1 MNKMKN
7 TLLLFSLII
16 LVSITSCQDLT
27 EINENPNNVNQ
38 THPQLLL
45 TNISKNA
52 FEVQGTGAMYASRM
66 LVQTDGENS
75 SQYYNWDRASFN
87 DYDMLGEV
95 TKMMEEAQRIESDAY
110 MALAKFFRAYYF
122 YNLTLTFGD
131 IPYSE
136 ALQGE
141 SNQIF
146 NPKYDTQK
154 DVFTGILSE
163 LEEANNLLSGN
174 NDIIYGDII
183 YGGNAFNWQK
193 LINSFR
199 LKILLTLSNKE
210 NDATL
215 NIRNTFASI
224 VNNEPIMQSN
234 NDSGQLTFLDQNGS
248 RYTEFNSSG
257 YGSGMYI
264 SSTFISKLQD
274 RQDPRLFIFCGR
286 TKNAKEA
293 GLEVSNFN
301 AYEGGNPL
309 APYAEVNDKAA
320 QGNVSKVNLR
330 YTTNP
335 TTEPHAI
342 LSYIE
347 LEFILAEA
355 SVRNWISSN
364 AEIHYNNAVKAS
376 FSFYNTYAKDYENY
390 VASSKAEEYLNGALV
405 SFNNATTLEQKLELI
420 LTQKYFTSFLQ
431 SGWRMYFDQLRTG
444 YPNFEYNGNSTPPT
458 RWIYP
463 TSEYQENTQNVSE
476 AIKSQFGD
484 GNDQIRELT
493 WWLK

>member
-1 MNKMKN
+1 MKN

-16 LVSITSCQDLT
+16 LVSVTSCQDLS
-27 EINENPNNVNQ
+27 EINENPNNVNE

-45 TNISKNA
+45 TNISENA
-52 FEVQGTGAMYASRM
+52 FEVKGTGAMYASRM

-75 SQYYNWDRASFN
+75 GQYYSWDRAGFN

-95 TKMMEEAQRIESDAY
+95 TKMIEEAQRIKSDTY
-110 MALAKFFRAYYF
+110 IALAKFFRAYYF

-131 IPYSE
+131 IPYNE

-146 NPKYDTQK
+146 TPKYDAQK
-154 DVFTGILSE
+154 DVFIGILNE
-163 LEEANNLLSGN
+163 LEEANNLLNGN

-183 YGGNAFNWQK
+183 YGGNALNWQK

-199 LKILLTLSNKE
+199 LKVLIILSKKE
-210 NDATL
+210 NDTEL
-215 NIRNTFASI
+215 NIKNAFASI
-224 VNNEPIMQSN
+224 VNNDPIMKSN
-234 NDSGQLTFLDQNGS
+234 NDSGQLVFLDQDGS

-257 YGSGMYI
+257 YGSGMYM
-264 SSTFISKLQD
+264 SSTFIKRLQD

-293 GLEVSNFN
+293 GLAIDDFN
-301 AYEGGNPL
+301 AYEGGDPL

-320 QGNVSKVNLR
+320 QGAISKVNLR
-330 YTTNP
+330 YSIDP

-342 LSYIE
+342 LSYSE

-355 SVRNWISSN
+355 AARNWISSD
-364 AEIHYNNAVKAS
+364 AGTHYNNAVKAS
-376 FSFYNTYAKDYENY
+376 FSFYNTYAKEFETYVEN
-390 VASSKAEEYLNGALV
+390 SDAETYLNGSFV
-405 SFNNATTLEQKLELI
+405 SFNNATTVEQKLELI

-431 SGWRMYFDQLRTG
+431 SGWRMYFDHLRTG
-444 YPNFEYNGNSTPPT
+444 YPNFAYNGSSTPPT

-463 TSEYQENTQNVSE
+463 TSEYQQNTQNVSE

>member
-1 MNKMKN
+1 MKN

-16 LVSITSCQDLT
+16 LVSVTSCQDLS
-27 EINENPNNVNQ
+27 EINENPNNVNE

-45 TNISKNA
+45 TNISENA
-52 FEVQGTGAMYASRM
+52 FEVAGTGAMYAARM
-66 LVQTDGENS
+66 LVQTDGENR

-95 TKMMEEAQRIESDAY
+95 TKMMEEAQRIESDTY
-110 MALAKFFRAYYF
+110 IALAKFFRAYYF

-131 IPYSE
+131 VPYSE

-146 NPKYDTQK
+146 TPKYDAQK
-154 DVFTGILSE
+154 DVFIGILSE
-163 LEEANNLLSGN
+163 LEEANNLLDGN

-183 YGGNAFNWQK
+183 YGGNALNWQK

-199 LKILLTLSNKE
+199 LKVLITLSKKE
-210 NDATL
+210 NDPEL
-215 NIRNTFASI
+215 NIKSAFASI
-224 VNNEPIMQSN
+224 VNNDPIMQSN
-234 NDSGQLTFLDQNGS
+234 NDSGQLVFLDQDGS

-257 YGSGMYI
+257 YGSGMYM
-264 SSTFISKLQD
+264 SSTFIERLQD

-293 GLEVSNFN
+293 GLAIDDFN
-301 AYEGGNPL
+301 AYEGGDPL

-320 QGNVSKVNLR
+320 QGDVSKVNLR
-330 YTTNP
+330 YSTDP
-335 TTEPHAI
+335 TTEPHAL
-342 LSYIE
+342 LSYSE

-355 SVRNWISSN
+355 SVRNWINSN
-364 AEIHYNNAVKAS
+364 AETHYNNAVKAS
-376 FSFYNTYAKDYENY
+376 FQFYNTFAKGFESY
-390 VASSKAEEYLNGALV
+390 VESSAAEAYLNGNLV
-405 SFNNATTLEQKLELI
+405 SFNNALTMEQKLELI

-444 YPNFEYNGNSTPPT
+444 YPNFVYHGNSTPPN

-463 TSEYQENTQNVSE
+463 TSEYQQNTQNVSE
-476 AIKSQFGD
+476 AIKSQFGE
-484 GNDQIRELT
+484 GNDLIRELT